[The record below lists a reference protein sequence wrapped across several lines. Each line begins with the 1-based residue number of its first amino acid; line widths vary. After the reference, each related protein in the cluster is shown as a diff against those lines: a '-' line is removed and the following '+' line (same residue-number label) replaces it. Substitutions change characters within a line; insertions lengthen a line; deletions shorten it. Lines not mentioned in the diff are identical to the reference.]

1 MRIAVSIGDLN
12 GIGAQIALES
22 HEAIKKLCDPVY
34 FVDKEMIFR
43 AADLLGKELP
53 EDFTTVPVGDSF
65 TLEPSQVTEA
75 SGRYAYLSFKKAV
88 DATAAGKTE
97 AVVTMP
103 IHKEAWS
110 LAGVNYKGHT
120 DMLRDFFK
128 KEAIMMLGR
137 PGFYVALYTEHIPL
151 KDLFSHINEAE
162 LVAFLLTLHR
172 EMKEEKIAVL
182 GLNPHAGDGGV
193 LGDEDRIVT
202 AACQEANRQLGRDV
216 FDGALVPDTAFTP
229 HMRERY
235 RLFVAMYHDQGL
247 APLKALYF
255 EESINV
261 SLNLPI
267 IRTSVDHGTA
277 FDIAYKGQNP
287 GNRSY
292 LNAVREAVRLAGI
305 KAGGR
310 P

>member
-1 MRIAVSIGDLN
+1 MTVAVSIGDLN
-12 GIGAQIALES
+12 GVGAEIALAS
-22 HEAIKKLCDPVY
+22 HDSVKQMCHPVY
-34 FVDKEMIFR
+34 FVDREMIGQ
-43 AADLLGKELP
+43 AAKLLGVAVP
-53 EDFTTVPVGDSF
+53 GDFETRCVGEGF
-65 TLEPSQVTEA
+65 TINPGSVSGE
-75 SGRYAYLSFKKAV
+75 SGRYAHRSFEKAV
-88 DATAAGKTE
+88 AFTAAGE
-97 AVVTMP
+97 ADAVVTMP

-110 LAGVNYKGHT
+110 LGGVSYKGHT
-120 DMLRDFFK
+120 DMLRDYFK

-151 KDLFSHINEAE
+151 KEVFSHMNEAE
-162 LVAFLLTLHR
+162 LVAFLLTLQK
-172 EMKEEKIAVL
+172 EMGAEKIGVL

-193 LGDEDRIVT
+193 LGDEDRVVT
-202 AACQEANRQLGRDV
+202 AACKEANRQLGRAV

-235 RLFVAMYHDQGL
+235 ALFVAMYHDQGL

-255 EESINV
+255 DESINV

-267 IRTSVDHGTA
+267 VRTSVDHGTA
-277 FDIAYKGQNP
+277 FDIAYKGKDPANL
-287 GNRSY
+287 SY
-292 LNAVREAVRLAGI
+292 LNAVREAVRLAGL